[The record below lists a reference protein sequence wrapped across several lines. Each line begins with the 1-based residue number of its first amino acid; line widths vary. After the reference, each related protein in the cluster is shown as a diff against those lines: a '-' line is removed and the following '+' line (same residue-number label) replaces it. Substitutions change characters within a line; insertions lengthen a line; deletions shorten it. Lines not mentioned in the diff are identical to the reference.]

1 MLSKSTIVEPKDDT
15 CTLPEMV
22 GFDFAKGLEFADH
35 DIIFYKK
42 LLLNFKKQLQT
53 VFNQIIPTIIN
64 NEKEA
69 SLLIHTLKSISGT
82 VGASELSNIC
92 FEIDAAYKASDPIPA
107 NMIKKLEREISIIQ
121 LSLESFNSEDMKQDD
136 IDFDETLAK
145 QMIQSVKISL
155 QKSEFI
161 NHDIVQTVCAYL
173 KILCDQDTSE
183 LFSGYVNNFQYEKA
197 IDILDGLAVEDGR
210 ISKKGAFF

>member
-22 GFDFAKGLEFADH
+22 GFDFVKGLEFADH
-35 DIIFYKK
+35 DINFYKK

-53 VFNQIIPTIIN
+53 VFHQIIPTIIN

-69 SLLIHTLKSISGT
+69 SLLIHSLKSVSGT
-82 VGASELSNIC
+82 VGASNLSNIC
-92 FEIDAAYKASDPIPA
+92 FEIDAAYNASDPIPA

-121 LSLESFNSEDMKQDD
+121 LSLESLINSEDNKQDD
-136 IDFDETLAK
+136 IEFDETLAK
-145 QMIQSVKISL
+145 QTIQSVKRSL

-183 LFSGYVNNFQYEKA
+183 LFSGYVNNFQYEEA
-197 IDILDGLAVEDGR
+197 MEILDDL
-210 ISKKGAFF
+210 

>member
-22 GFDFAKGLEFADH
+22 GFDLAKGLESADY
-35 DIIFYKK
+35 DINFYKE

-53 VFNQIIPTIIN
+53 VFHQIIPTIIN

-69 SLLIHTLKSISGT
+69 SLLIHTLKSVSGA
-82 VGASELSNIC
+82 VGASNLSNIC
-92 FEIDAAYKASDPIPA
+92 FEIDAAYKASDPIRE
-107 NMIKKLEREISIIQ
+107 NMIKKLEREINIIQ
-121 LSLESFNSEDMKQDD
+121 LSLESLINSEGMKQDD

-145 QMIQSVKISL
+145 QTIQSVKISL

-183 LFSGYVNNFQYEKA
+183 LFSGYVNHFQYEKA
-197 IDILDGLAVEDGR
+197 MEILDELAVKD
-210 ISKKGAFF
+210 SVD

>member
-1 MLSKSTIVEPKDDT
+1 MLSKSTIVDEKNDD
-15 CTLPEMV
+15 CTFWELK
-22 GFDFAKGLEFADH
+22 GIDLAKGLESADY
-35 DIIFYKK
+35 DIKFYKE

-53 VFNQIIPTIIN
+53 VFHQIIPTIIN

-69 SLLIHTLKSISGT
+69 SLLIHTLKSVSGT
-82 VGASELSNIC
+82 LGASNLSNIC
-92 FEIDAAYKASDPIPA
+92 FEIDSAYKASDPIRE
-107 NMIKKLEREISIIQ
+107 NMIKKLEREINIIQ

-155 QKSEFI
+155 QKAEFI
-161 NHDIVQTVCAYL
+161 NHDIVQTVCTYL

-183 LFSGYVNNFQYEKA
+183 LFRGYVNHFKYKKA
-197 IDILDGLAVEDGR
+197 IEILDGLAVEDTV
-210 ISKKGAFF
+210 